1 MIRKST
7 LTVTAA
13 SAALAFGL
21 SACGGDMGEDAEDTN
36 TGGTEETEENGM
48 ENGQE
53 ENGGDEAAVNFGPG
67 CEEVPEEGEG
77 SFDGMAEE
85 PVATAASNNPLLST
99 LVEAVEE
106 ADLVDTLNSAEDVT
120 VFAPVNDAFDE
131 IPEEDL
137 NALLE
142 DQEQLT
148 EVLTYHVVEGAQ
160 EPADLED
167 GTFTSLQ
174 GEDVTTEGSG
184 EDFTVDGE
192 AQVICGN
199 VQTANANVYIIDS
212 VLMPGEGEEG
222 AEDTE

>member
-21 SACGGDMGEDAEDTN
+21 SACGGDMGDDAEDAN

-53 ENGGDEAAVNFGPG
+53 ENGGDEAAANFGPG

-99 LVEAVEE
+99 LTEAVEE
-106 ADLVDTLNSAEDVT
+106 ADLVDTLNSAED
-120 VFAPVNDAFDE
+120 
-131 IPEEDL
+131 L
-137 NALLE
+137 
-142 DQEQLT
+142 
-148 EVLTYHVVEGAQ
+148 
-160 EPADLED
+160 
-167 GTFTSLQ
+167 SL
-174 GEDVTTEGSG
+174 
-184 EDFTVDGE
+184 
-192 AQVICGN
+192 IH
-199 VQTANANVYIIDS
+199 I
-212 VLMPGEGEEG
+212 
-222 AEDTE
+222 